1 MNKKRWFWGI
11 MLVAL
16 TCGFFVPFVLFGI
29 MFGVVGFLLCRV
41 TGRLQWVLDPFFKLL
56 QSSPRHSPLRLLLG
70 LHLTQ
75 LWRKLR
81 DANKRSG
88 SLTWLIIGFVA
99 TYPIIAS
106 WLFFHGLN
114 KLARVQGIGP
124 VLIEELVFLL
134 FAFLFMMLLFSNVVV
149 GYTNLFRNKES
160 VFLFTQPISASS
172 IFRWKFIESTCIA
185 SWAFLLLV
193 APLLAAYGMQQK
205 ADWHFYFLTPVLV
218 GLFII
223 LPAVLG
229 CWTAILLAR
238 YLDRR
243 LFQISGVLIA
253 ITIVLALRAYMQPE
267 IVADES
273 LVIDAS
279 EERARLL
286 SKTRFVQFPFMP
298 SYWLSRSMTEW
309 KDGVFDLSIF
319 YLLVLLSNVLFFGLL
334 AFTRTGRYF
343 YDALSATLSRGS
355 LMANWPELLNQAG
368 RACAALAVL
377 SFFLPYLSLQNAFSE
392 ARNGM
397 TQLREETAQAANQ
410 HAWPTLRAGTTRAN
424 QFSTHITVI
433 FDQLAQHLG
442 TNGLGR
448 LGATRAQ
455 LEGARP
461 AFAGLPVLVDH
472 HLSFVDLKPVEAEFS
487 LRIRDYFQA
496 NLSGWALA
504 RGAKPIT
511 KPGRPQPVPLPVV
524 TAVAISPDGESAAA
538 AWPGM
543 VKLFETEDT
552 DTTPAAL
559 TTPLELVTHLGFSPN
574 GQWLAFVGIMK
585 NQRGLVQFRTPSGEL
600 KHEVETSA
608 QPLCAAF
615 SPDNQTLAIGQS
627 DGSIWLIP
635 VSSPNKPRIFLKH
648 HHDRITALSWSSD
661 GQRLFSAS
669 MDKQSKVTAVNKK
682 ASNPLTLDLGS
693 TALLVFDGQ
702 KLISGDQ
709 LRTLTVRNPTN
720 GEILA
725 TSPRFDTGT
734 QIGSIHDHKTL
745 SNNTR
750 TIVAGDFPGVYIID
764 NTDLSVV
771 QTLTNNLPEINT
783 AIDSDAEGT
792 RIILG
797 GRNGAVQVHDLQDR
811 GTQLRPDIVAETPP
825 PPAKAGAPRPLLF
838 LIPLAGLAAMII
850 NRPVAY
856 LIGGLMPFAVLTW
869 LFVPSGMPSPGLLGV
884 GLWLA
889 LLAGLGQLACLTQFW
904 ENTATRLETKKQ
916 EHFRHGPLDRLVGAL
931 PLLASDTRALLLKD
945 TRAFWRDTTQWGQAL
960 MFFGITGLYFMN
972 MHYLIGDPEELSKFY
987 KNLTKYMNFATC
999 ALNLAVLTTRF
1010 VYPQFSLE
1018 GKRIWIIGLAPMG
1031 LARVVLV
1038 KMTLATAA
1046 SLLLTLPLIWLSCH
1060 MLKLSGNE
1068 TLYFAFAITLMAL
1081 TLNSLAIGMG
1091 VLYPNLKEDNPSKIV
1106 SSFGGTFSL
1115 VLSFVYIGAGIMFI
1129 GMASPWSSPW
1139 NLLGT
1144 PPPEKRLLS
1153 FAGFLLLSFL
1163 LGVAPLLHARK
1174 KATKMEH

>member
-1 MNKKRWFWGI
+1 MDS
-11 MLVAL
+11 APA
-16 TCGFFVPFVLFGI
+16 T
-29 MFGVVGFLLCRV
+29 
-41 TGRLQWVLDPFFKLL
+41 
-56 QSSPRHSPLRLLLG
+56 RHSPLRLLLG

-88 SLTWLIIGFVA
+88 SLTWLIVGFVA
-99 TYPIIAS
+99 SYPIIAS

-114 KLARVQGIGP
+114 RLARVQGIGP

-160 VFLFTQPISASS
+160 LFLFTQPISASS
-172 IFRWKFIESTCIA
+172 IFRWKFIESTGIA

-205 ADWHFYFLTPVLV
+205 ADWHFYILTPVLV

-243 LFQISGVLIA
+243 LFQIGGVLIA
-253 ITIVLALRAYMQPE
+253 LTIVLALRAYMQPE

-355 LMANWPELLNQAG
+355 LTANWPELLNQAG

-392 ARNGM
+392 ARSGM
-397 TQLREETAQAANQ
+397 TQLSEETAQAANQ

-424 QFSTHITVI
+424 QFSTHTTVI

-455 LEGARP
+455 LEGVRP

-472 HLSFVDLKPVEAEFS
+472 HLGFVDLKPVEAEFS

-496 NLSGWALA
+496 NLSGWTLA
-504 RGAKPIT
+504 RGSSPVT
-511 KPGRPQPVPLPVV
+511 KPARPQPVPLPVV
-524 TAVAISPDGESAAA
+524 TAVAINPDGERIAV
-538 AWPGM
+538 AWPGT
-543 VKLFETEDT
+543 VKLFEAEDADAKPT
-552 DTTPAAL
+552 VL
-559 TTPLELVTHLGFSPN
+559 TTPLELVTHLEFSPD
-574 GQWLAFVGIMK
+574 GQWLAFVGITK
-585 NQRGLVQFRTPSGEL
+585 GQRGLVQFRTPSGEL
-600 KHEVETSA
+600 KHKVETTA
-608 QPLCAAF
+608 QPLHASF
-615 SPDNQTLAIGQS
+615 SPDSQILAVGQS
-627 DGSIWLIP
+627 DGSIWLID
-635 VSSPNKPRIFLKH
+635 VGSPSNPRILPKH
-648 HHDRITALSWSSD
+648 HHDRIATLSWSPD
-661 GQRLFSAS
+661 GQSLFSAS
-669 MDKQSKVTAVNKK
+669 IDKIAKVTAINGKVSK
-682 ASNPLTLDLGS
+682 PMTLDLGS
-693 TALLVFDGQ
+693 SRLLVFDGQ
-702 KLISGDQ
+702 KLISGNQ
-709 LRTLTVRNPTN
+709 VRNLSVRHPTT
-720 GEILA
+720 GEEISRA
-725 TSPRFDTGT
+725 PRIDAGT
-734 QIGSIHDHKTL
+734 QTGDIYGYKSL

-750 TIVAGDFPGVYIID
+750 TVVAGDFPGVYIID
-764 NTDLSVV
+764 NTDLSAV
-771 QTLTNNLPEINT
+771 QTLTGNLPEIIT
-783 AIDSDAEGT
+783 AIDIDAEGK

-797 GRNGAVQVHDLQDR
+797 GRNGAVQVHDLQDE
-811 GTQLRPDIVAETPP
+811 GTQLRHAIIAGNPP
-825 PPAKAGAPRPLLF
+825 PPARAGAPQPLLF
-838 LIPLAGLAAMII
+838 LIPLAGLIAMMI
-850 NRPVAY
+850 NRPVTY
-856 LIGGLMPFAVLTW
+856 LIGGLMPFIVLAW
-869 LFVPSGMPSPGLLGV
+869 LFIPAGFPSPGLLGV

-889 LLAGLGQLACLTQFW
+889 LLAGLGQLACLTGFW
-904 ENTATRLETKKQ
+904 EHTAARLEIKKQ
-916 EHFRHGPLDRLVGAL
+916 ERFRHGPLDRLVGAL

-945 TRAFWRDTTQWGQAL
+945 TRVFWRDTTQWGQSL
-960 MFFGITGLYFMN
+960 MLFGILGLYFMN
-972 MHYLIGDPEELSKFY
+972 IHYFTQQLSPFWRY
-987 KNLTKYMNFATC
+987 VITYMNFAAC
-999 ALNLAVLTTRF
+999 ALNLATLTTRF

-1038 KMTLATAA
+1038 KMALATTV
-1046 SLLLTLPLIWLSCH
+1046 SLCVSLPLIWLSCH
-1060 MLKLSGNE
+1060 MLELSGNE

-1106 SSFGGTFSL
+1106 SGFGGTFCL

-1129 GMASPWSSPW
+1129 GMASPWGSPW
-1139 NLLGT
+1139 HLLGM
-1144 PPPEKRLLS
+1144 PPLEKRMLS

-1163 LGVAPLLHARK
+1163 LGVTPLLHARE